1 MKGYII
7 RLLHW
12 NQLKSKRFLSN
23 FILLFMTYW
32 KRKRITC
39 KKWNKRTN
47 ERNAWDWISFLNLLF
62 VFRAKSWWIG
72 TINALKSDW
81 IYFQRKSKKEKPLS
95 PPLLFF
101 FSSSSSFSWAIFLAP
116 SLVLNLRKSMANT
129 KVKRKKPFLA
139 FSIVFISFFFRLPT
153 KILILEGR
161 VTQFKVA
168 DSVEL

>member
-62 VFRAKSWWIG
+62 LFRAKSWWIG
-72 TINALKSDW
+72 TINALKSEW
-81 IYFQRKSKKEKPLS
+81 ISISRE
-95 PPLLFF
+95 
-101 FSSSSSFSWAIFLAP
+101 
-116 SLVLNLRKSMANT
+116 
-129 KVKRKKPFLA
+129 KVKKKSHCRHHFC
-139 FSIVFISFFFRLPT
+139 FSFRLPRHSHGPFSLRHPSYSICV
-153 KILILEGR
+153 KVWL
-161 VTQFKVA
+161 TQKLKGKNL
-168 DSVEL
+168 S